1 MGEEP
6 FGPLFQ
12 PKSLEQLGEC
22 HGEEF
27 ETIYERHTLRF
38 QPQYLV
44 SSRDDRRFDDLRVN
58 EVQHEVTVVA
68 TGVVSNAYAT
78 FESTGK
84 QVRSKLFQCILP
96 LKDPS
101 FPTTVARDTLLHW
114 QIHAASAHSVY
125 DA

>member
-6 FGPLFQ
+6 FGQLLK
-12 PKSLEQLGEC
+12 PKSLGQLGER
-22 HGEEF
+22 HGEEV

-44 SSRDDRRFDDLRVN
+44 SSRDDRQFDDLPVN

-78 FESTGK
+78 FESSGK
-84 QVRSKLFQCILP
+84 QVRSKVFQRILP
-96 LKDPS
+96 IKDLS
-101 FPTTVARDTLLHW
+101 FPTTAARDTLLHW
-114 QIHAASAHSVY
+114 QTHAASAHSVY